1 MRRAFE
7 LAQTGDY
14 ADSAEIESFLTFQE
28 RFSEA
33 PQWLALNAIRR
44 ELDCA
49 CADARTGKAKTC
61 GT

>member
-14 ADSAEIESFLTFQE
+14 VDSAEIESFLTFQE
-28 RFSEA
+28 HFLEA
-33 PQWLALNAIRR
+33 PQWLALRAVRR

-49 CADARTGKAKTC
+49 CADARTGKACRT
-61 GT
+61 